1 MPQLCLGSAQFGMNY
16 GITNEDGK
24 VSTDEL
30 IQILHLASV
39 SSISYID
46 TAKVY
51 GDAEMRLGN
60 NAPQNHNFKFI
71 TKLPSQGPAK
81 WGWEKV
87 QEWSPLYT
95 KA

>member
-39 SSISYID
+39 FPFHILI
-46 TAKVY
+46 
-51 GDAEMRLGN
+51 L
-60 NAPQNHNFKFI
+60 QKFMAMP
-71 TKLPSQGPAK
+71 KC
-81 WGWEKV
+81 V
-87 QEWSPLYT
+87 
-95 KA
+95 